1 MFYIKSISK
10 ANFTWDIWNNKL
22 HWHAIININENSNT
36 VFFKNKYAIKH
47 VFYTKLS
54 GHFAPIFYFNCE
66 YVLFVNV
73 VKQKQN
79 KTNSLWIFQKKSWI
93 LKFFKNQILL
103 EANFYKFDHPLTFPN
118 FGPDRFIRFDVYW
131 THTNRQTPKQTNR
144 QAKFIYRYIYLH
156 LVLSLGP
163 MKRSMNKLTEIVAAD
178 IARVIKLVV
187 GTLRPEKY
195 LKWEDFILRYSFIYK
210 TVI

>member
-1 MFYIKSISK
+1 M
-10 ANFTWDIWNNKL
+10 A
-22 HWHAIININENSNT
+22 
-36 VFFKNKYAIKH
+36 
-47 VFYTKLS
+47 LS
-54 GHFAPIFYFNCE
+54 GNI
-66 YVLFVNV
+66 
-73 VKQKQN
+73 
-79 KTNSLWIFQKKSWI
+79 
-93 LKFFKNQILL
+93 
-103 EANFYKFDHPLTFPN
+103 
-118 FGPDRFIRFDVYW
+118 GPDRVIRFDVYW

-195 LKWEDFILRYSFIYK
+195 LK
-210 TVI
+210 